1 MEIDRNIFILNLNKK
16 IDLIHSCN
24 NYKYFSNLIDVEQ
37 ISEICVNDLQ
47 ELFNNYIHLFYVVYN
62 FIEKCNQINE
72 LKKTRF
78 FNDRIDNVI
87 FNFFVKIS
95 SGF

>member
-16 IDLIHSCN
+16 IDLITICN

-72 LKKTRF
+72 LKKQDF
-78 FNDRIDNVI
+78 LMIELIMLFSN
-87 FNFFVKIS
+87 FCKNFFW
-95 SGF
+95 F